1 PPRPRVPALRA
12 LRRAPG
18 GGQGVGRPPPRL
30 HHRRDPPRRRHRPR
44 DGGGGERRRAE
55 GGGPAGHR
63 PRLPAGG
70 GGARRLRRRHRLS
83 PAQPQRELL
92 PHGDGGLAGR
102 HAGHRQ
108 RRRRRGPVALR
119 TVGRRHRLPGRRR
132 TRRVPGAGRRRPR
145 NPGRAGPAGPGVRA
159 GQLHLGRRPRPDGSG
174 AGGAAVTAVF
184 RRRGAVVYGPYPP
197 IPGAASAATLDTVR
211 RLLAGGADVQ
221 VMSPTPSA
229 AHDFADLG
237 QPRGAWRFA
246 RRAAGADVLVVYLD
260 AELVASPARRGQLPA
275 RTALAAALRSA
286 GHATV
291 HVPAE
296 AEPVPAAWSKVV
308 LAAADE
314 VVVDPPAEDAD
325 ALSSSASLG
334 GAQPAPDAPA

>member
-1 PPRPRVPALRA
+1 M
-12 LRRAPG
+12 
-18 GGQGVGRPPPRL
+18 
-30 HHRRDPPRRRHRPR
+30 
-44 DGGGGERRRAE
+44 
-55 GGGPAGHR
+55 
-63 PRLPAGG
+63 
-70 GGARRLRRRHRLS
+70 
-83 PAQPQRELL
+83 
-92 PHGDGGLAGR
+92 
-102 HAGHRQ
+102 
-108 RRRRRGPVALR
+108 
-119 TVGRRHRLPGRRR
+119 
-132 TRRVPGAGRRRPR
+132 
-145 NPGRAGPAGPGVRA
+145 
-159 GQLHLGRRPRPDGSG
+159 
-174 AGGAAVTAVF
+174 TAVF

-314 VVVDPPAEDAD
+314 VVVDPPTEDAD

-334 GAQPAPDAPA
+334 GAQPAPDAPAPDGGPAWDLPAEPTREEIEAEVRRRAAERRAARRPAPTPGGASGGRDAAIRALSALPLLGPPPATSARPLASLAKRVIRRLDTWQINPIIEHVNLLHRALIEAAEPRSDPAAGPDGTVAGGSGDGR